1 MGTEQLMI
9 GYDAEREIK
18 SDRLDDTVDKIRRKY
33 GNTAVRRATV
43 LQDQK
48 LFYSDVK
55 GEHIVH
61 PHTDTA
67 EKEEP
72 TLE

>member
-1 MGTEQLMI
+1 MI
-9 GYDAEREIK
+9 GYDAEKAGK

-61 PHTDTA
+61 PNCGKNQLND
-67 EKEEP
+67 EEV
-72 TLE
+72 